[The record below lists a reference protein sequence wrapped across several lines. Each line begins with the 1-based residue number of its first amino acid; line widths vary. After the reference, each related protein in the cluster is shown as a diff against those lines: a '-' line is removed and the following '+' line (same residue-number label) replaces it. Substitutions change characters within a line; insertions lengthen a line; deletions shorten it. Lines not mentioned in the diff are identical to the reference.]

1 MLDKTQDCSA
11 DQVSTP
17 EMTSRELLNELLKA
31 DLRQVRIQLGAC
43 LRRSHTGAKKAAK
56 RQHKAT
62 ANFMAESTR
71 PFSSRP
77 SKARF
82 GRLLGPF

>member
-31 DLRQVRIQLGAC
+31 ELRQLRIRNLVAEEK
-43 LRRSHTGAKKAAK
+43 LIAD
-56 RQHKAT
+56 AT
-62 ANFMAESTR
+62 LNFLCSTR
-71 PFSSRP
+71 LKIAPPTVACPLSR
-77 SKARF
+77 ARA
-82 GRLLGPF
+82 RPL